1 MATSDQRV
9 RSAGALVSRI
19 AILTF
24 AATFAAGCK
33 PSADPA
39 SGRSGAAKSDAST
52 SVTPASAAAPASQ
65 AAGGA
70 QPDLLSRADAGR
82 IRGQASAPIWIVE
95 VSDFQCPYCKQWH
108 DETYKQV
115 LAEYVQTG
123 KARLAYVN
131 HPLSTH
137 ANAVPAAEATMC
149 ASAQGKFWE
158 MHDAVF
164 DAQER
169 WATLSNPSQVL
180 DSLATSIRADMS
192 PWRECMSSHATL
204 PLIQADR
211 DRSASAGVR
220 STPSF
225 LIGSE
230 VIMGSQPIGVFRE
243 TIERALKSA
252 AQRPAGTPP
261 AR

>member
-9 RSAGALVSRI
+9 RSAGAFVCRI

-24 AATFAAGCK
+24 AATLAAGCK

-39 SGRSGAAKSDAST
+39 SGRSGGPKSDAST
-52 SVTPASAAAPASQ
+52 SVTPASAATPTGE
-65 AAGGA
+65 AAGA
-70 QPDLLSRADAGR
+70 AKSDLLTRADSGR

-95 VSDFQCPYCKQWH
+95 VSDFQCPYCKLWH

-115 LAEYVQTG
+115 VAEYVQTG
-123 KARLAYVN
+123 KARLAYVH
-131 HPLSTH
+131 HPLSIH

-169 WATLSNPSQVL
+169 WAALSNPSQVL
-180 DSLATSIRADMS
+180 DSLATSVGATM
-192 PWRECMSSHATL
+192 PAWRECMSSHATV

-230 VIMGSQPIGVFRE
+230 VIMGAQPIGVFRE
-243 TIERALKSA
+243 TVERALKAA

>member
-1 MATSDQRV
+1 MATSDQRP
-9 RSAGALVSRI
+9 RSAGAFVCRI
-19 AILTF
+19 AVLTF
-24 AATFAAGCK
+24 AATLAAGCK

-39 SGRSGAAKSDAST
+39 SGRSGAPKTDAST
-52 SVTPASAAAPASQ
+52 SVTPASGAASASES
-65 AAGGA
+65 AGGA
-70 QPDLLSRADAGR
+70 KTDLLARADAGR
-82 IRGQASAPIWIVE
+82 IRGQGSAAIWIVE
-95 VSDFQCPYCKQWH
+95 VSDFQCPYCKLWH

-131 HPLSTH
+131 HPLSIH
-137 ANAVPAAEATMC
+137 ANAVPAAEAAMC
-149 ASAQGKFWE
+149 ASAQGRFWE
-158 MHDAVF
+158 MHDILF
-164 DAQER
+164 EAQER
-169 WATLSNPSQVL
+169 WAALSNPSQVM
-180 DSLATSIRADMS
+180 DSLATGVGADMPS
-192 PWRECMSSHATL
+192 WRECMSSHATV

>member
-9 RSAGALVSRI
+9 RFAGAFVSRI
-19 AILTF
+19 AIFTF
-24 AATFAAGCK
+24 AAAFAAGCK

-39 SGRSGAAKSDAST
+39 SGRSGAPKSDASG
-52 SVTPASAAAPASQ
+52 SVTTASAATPAGQTAS
-65 AAGGA
+65 GA
-70 QPDLLSRADAGR
+70 QPDLLARADAGR

-95 VSDFQCPYCKQWH
+95 VSDFQCPYCKLWH

-115 LAEYVQTG
+115 VAEYVQTG
-123 KARLAYVN
+123 KARIAYIN
-131 HPLSTH
+131 HPLSNH
-137 ANAVPAAEATMC
+137 ANAVPAAEAAMC

-169 WATLSNPSQVL
+169 WAALSNPSQVM
-180 DSLATSIRADMS
+180 DSLATTVGAAM
-192 PWRECMSSHATL
+192 PAWRECMSSHATL

-230 VIMGSQPIGVFRE
+230 VIAGSQPIGVFRE
-243 TIERALKSA
+243 TIERALKAA

>member
-1 MATSDQRV
+1 MATSDQRA
-9 RSAGALVSRI
+9 RSAGALVCRI
-19 AILTF
+19 AILTL
-24 AATFAAGCK
+24 AATHAGACK

-39 SGRSGAAKSDAST
+39 TGRSAAAKTDVSAP
-52 SVTPASAAAPASQ
+52 VTPASTAAPAGQ

-70 QPDLLSRADAGR
+70 KSDLLTRADSGR
-82 IRGQASAPIWIVE
+82 IRGAASAPIWIVE

-108 DETYKQV
+108 DQTYKQ
-115 LAEYVQTG
+115 LDAEYVKTG

-131 HPLSTH
+131 HPLSIH
-137 ANAVPAAEATMC
+137 PNAVPAAEATMC
-149 ASAQGKFWE
+149 ASAQGRFWE

-169 WATLSNPSQVL
+169 WAALPNPSQVL
-180 DSLATSIRADMS
+180 DSLAASVGTTMP
-192 PWRECMSSHATL
+192 PWRECMSSHATV

-243 TIERALKSA
+243 AIERALKTA